1 MDNNLVTRALTGLV
15 YVLCTIGAMYFGAI
29 SAGTYFLIIAVF
41 CLYEFN
47 KLSGI
52 TGQLLVWSHIIMGT
66 ILVASMFVY
75 SANWLDS
82 IEFIWLILPLSMAF
96 WIFSEASASDWSKL
110 VGGIL
115 YTTLPFILFYETAF
129 GNAEEF
135 NGYLLLM
142 VFVLVWSTDTFAYLV
157 GRKLGKHKLAPHI
170 SPGKTWEGLA
180 GGTLGSI
187 GVALLFYKFN
197 PSDSI
202 WFYVISAIIVSV
214 FGVLGDL
221 FESKL
226 KRLAGVKDS
235 GKMLPGHGGFLD
247 RFDSLLMVAPP
258 YYVFYMWYLNWVQ

>member
-1 MDNNLVTRALTGLV
+1 MDKKLVTRALTGLV
-15 YVLCTIGAMYFGAI
+15 YVLCTIAALHFGTV
-29 SAGTYFLIIAVF
+29 SAGIYLLIIAVF
-41 CLYEFN
+41 CLYEFY

-52 TGQLLVWSHIIMGT
+52 KSKSIMRLHLLLGT
-66 ILVASMFVY
+66 MLIASLFCY
-75 SANWLDS
+75 STERLQNID
-82 IEFIWLILPLSMAF
+82 FIWLILPLSMAI
-96 WIFSEASASDWSKL
+96 WIFSDASASDWAKL
-110 VGGIL
+110 TGGIL
-115 YTTLPFILFYETAF
+115 YTIVPFILFYQTALS
-129 GNAEEF
+129 NPEEF

-180 GGTLGSI
+180 GGIFGSVL
-187 GVALLFYKFN
+187 VALVFYQIN
-197 PSDSI
+197 PWNNV
-202 WFYVISAIIVSV
+202 WFYVISAIIVAV

-258 YYVFYMWYLNWVQ
+258 YYVFYMWYLNYMQ